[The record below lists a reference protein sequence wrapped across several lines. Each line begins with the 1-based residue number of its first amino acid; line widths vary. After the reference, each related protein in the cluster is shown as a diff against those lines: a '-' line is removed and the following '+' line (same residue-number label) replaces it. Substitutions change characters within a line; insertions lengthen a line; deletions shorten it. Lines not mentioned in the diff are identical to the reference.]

1 MVTHH
6 YTCRNCNK
14 PSAIVSEDS
23 SPFPLPLECPKCGQQ
38 NRLRFLH
45 TTTGDDFTDTAAV
58 TVAIANLC
66 TEVSTPSDTAT
77 ATITMRSGGGGD
89 FGGGGASGSWP
100 DNQGYDSGG
109 SSDSSSSS
117 ND

>member
-14 PSAIVSEDS
+14 LSAVVSEDS

-45 TTTGDDFTDTAAV
+45 TTTGEVSADTQ
-58 TVAIANLC
+58 VAIDALNICAEALA
-66 TEVSTPSDTAT
+66 VVDTAT
-77 ATITMRSGGGGD
+77 ATLQSR
-89 FGGGGASGSWP
+89 GGASGGWP
-100 DNQGYDSGG
+100 DNQGYDSG
-109 SSDSSSSS
+109 DSSGSSS

>member
-14 PSAIVSEDS
+14 PSAIASEDS

-45 TTTGDDFTDTAAV
+45 TTIGDDLTDTAAV

-66 TEVSTPSDTAT
+66 TEVSATSDTVT
-77 ATITMRSGGGGD
+77 ATLQSGGGGD
-89 FGGGGASGSWP
+89 FGGGGASGGWP